1 MLSSD
6 KNVESIATLVETL
19 KDYVVLQK
27 KYLKYDVVEKLV
39 RLSAALLL
47 AVIIFALVLA
57 VVFYLSFALVY
68 AMAPATGVAGGFAIV
83 GGFYLLLL
91 FAIYYKRKA
100 WVERPLVRILAGIL
114 LDNNEQTPRV

>member
-1 MLSSD
+1 MLSND

-27 KYLKYDVVEKLV
+27 NYLKYDVVEKLI

-47 AVIIFALVLA
+47 ALFIFGLVFA

-68 AMAPATGVAGGFAIV
+68 WLAPATGEAGGFAIV
-83 GGFYLLLL
+83 GGIYFLLL
-91 FAIYYKRKA
+91 FLVYYKRKT
-100 WVERPLVRILAGIL
+100 WIEQPLVRTLTSIL
-114 LDNNEQTPRV
+114 LDK

>member
-19 KDYVVLQK
+19 KDYIILQK
-27 KYLKYDVVEKLV
+27 NYLKYDVVEKLV

-57 VVFYLSFALVY
+57 VVLYLSFAVAYTL
-68 AMAPATGVAGGFAIV
+68 APVTGVAGGFAIV
-83 GGFYLLLL
+83 SGFYLLLL
-91 FAIYYKRKA
+91 LLTYYKRKT
-100 WVERPLVRILAGIL
+100 WIERPLVRILANIL
-114 LDNNEQTPRV
+114 LDKTPQP

>member
-19 KDYVVLQK
+19 KDYIMLQK

-57 VVFYLSFALVY
+57 VVLYMSFALAY
-68 AMAPATGVAGGFAIV
+68 YLASSTCVAGGFAIV
-83 GGFYLLLL
+83 GGIYLLLL
-91 FAIYYKRKA
+91 FVIYYKRKA
-100 WVERPLVRILAGIL
+100 WIERPLVRMLAGIL
-114 LDNNEQTPRV
+114 LDNNEQNPSV